1 MENKKLFKY
10 LLKDLSE
17 LEEMFTERDRNSF
30 DELEMEFI
38 QNRVL
43 GAKKL
48 VQMYL
53 ERENLPAE
61 TKSGSISGKKQ
72 GTQQGLLQIDF
83 SGGKTGVWVEE
94 TSQEKSPVETVNEE
108 VNMVKTPE
116 VKIQESIPEIITVVS
131 TPEVT
136 VENENSEIEKIPA
149 DEELENKADEQ
160 VITVISEY
168 ENQKKPVIEI
178 SKQVEQTKPVNIQPA
193 LQLDEEEPADNHSK
207 RLGDLFAKEKTVND
221 LMSEDFSKL
230 EHKLSN
236 RPVANIQSSIGI
248 NDRFQYIRELFEG
261 SVDNFVKTVAD
272 LDSMNDIKE
281 AVNYLQTN
289 FKWKKNETSLK
300 FINLVKRR
308 FPNE

>member
-17 LEEMFTERDRNSF
+17 LEEMFAEKDRNSF

-38 QNRVL
+38 QNRVF

-53 ERENLPAE
+53 ERENLSAE
-61 TKSGSISGKKQ
+61 KKSGSISGKKP
-72 GTQQGLLQIDF
+72 GTLQIDF
-83 SGGKTGVWVEE
+83 SGGKTGVTVEE
-94 TSQEKSPVETVNEE
+94 GSQGETHSEKIKEVVN
-108 VNMVKTPE
+108 VVKTPE
-116 VKIQESIPEIITVVS
+116 ITVNDSFTEIINKVS
-131 TPEVT
+131 TPGVIEHENIETEKLNSVEVF
-136 VENENSEIEKIPA
+136 ENETKNQEIIVIPENDNLKTTVTEVPNQDEKSRS
-149 DEELENKADEQ
+149 
-160 VITVISEY
+160 VT
-168 ENQKKPVIEI
+168 
-178 SKQVEQTKPVNIQPA
+178 IQQA
-193 LQLDEEEPADNHSK
+193 LQLDEEKPVDNHSK

-272 LDSMNDIKE
+272 LDSMNDIKD

>member
-17 LEEMFTERDRNSF
+17 LEEMFTEKDRNSF

-61 TKSGSISGKKQ
+61 TKPGSISGKKPGTLQ
-72 GTQQGLLQIDF
+72 GTLQIDF

-94 TSQEKSPVETVNEE
+94 TSQEKSTIETVAE
-108 VNMVKTPE
+108 VKNTMKTPE
-116 VKIQESIPEIITVVS
+116 VTVQESISEIKTVVS
-131 TPEVT
+131 TPEVI
-136 VENENSEIEKIPA
+136 VENENIEAEK
-149 DEELENKADEQ
+149 EQTVEVLENEKEEQ
-160 VITVISEY
+160 ELTVISEY
-168 ENQKKPVIEI
+168 ENQEKPVVEI
-178 SKQVEQTKPVNIQPA
+178 PKQVEEAKPVNIQPA
-193 LQLDEEEPADNHSK
+193 LQLEEEEPVDNHSK

>member
-17 LEEMFTERDRNSF
+17 LEEMFTEKDRNSF

-48 VQMYL
+48 VQMFL
-53 ERENLPAE
+53 ERENLQPEIKPVSFPNENKA
-61 TKSGSISGKKQ
+61 TR
-72 GTQQGLLQIDF
+72 QIDF
-83 SGGKTGVWVEE
+83 SGGKTEIWVEE
-94 TSQEKSPVETVNEE
+94 SRLEKRAVENLKE
-108 VNMVKTPE
+108 VINIAKTPE
-116 VKIQESIPEIITVVS
+116 SYLQESIPEILTGHS
-131 TPEVT
+131 TTAGV
-136 VENENSEIEKIPA
+136 VENEVFETGKVKNAEIV
-149 DEELENKADEQ
+149 ENEIVDKETLVD
-160 VITVISEY
+160 
-168 ENQKKPVIEI
+168 PVIENQEKPVAEI
-178 SKQVEQTKPVNIQPA
+178 PKQVEKARSVAVQQE
-193 LQLDEEEPADNHSK
+193 LRLDDEESVDNHSK
-207 RLGDLFAKEKTVND
+207 RLGDLFSKEKTVND
-221 LMSEDFSKL
+221 LISEDFSKL

-236 RPVANIQSSIGI
+236 RPVANIHSAIGI

-289 FKWKKNETSLK
+289 FRWKKNETSLK